1 MTNHLVPEDLISA
14 YFDGEVTA
22 DERREV
28 EELLESSAEFRQ
40 QLDETAKL
48 SGLLHSFPREAAP
61 AGLVSQVQ
69 QTVEGLASPRSRL
82 APSPA
87 TPRAPS
93 RTWRREWTA
102 FGVGILATMASLL
115 LVVSLQ
121 STNSTR
127 SNEGLV
133 LDSPDSGSGSRASRG
148 SERGLARA
156 VPAPILAEAR
166 DAEARDEGS
175 EPIDKIMG
183 GMRGSRGAD
192 AMKADGM
199 KADAMGGDAMGGGS
213 GRSRGDNSDY
223 SPATAASRFTGSD
236 KAKLSKQE
244 HSTSNADVS
253 QYASDEDLPSLANRS
268 RDENSGM
275 VSNGRVSLH
284 TQSQSEF
291 LESLNNGDVIVP
303 RIADPTNTV
312 AVVDFIV
319 VDIVR
324 SADEL
329 KVLLQKHSFQQLE
342 TDDDRTFAKSQLN
355 PGANELGD
363 QKGDRTDDLQVV
375 FVRAPGDQL
384 AAAIDELMKNHP
396 DLYRNWA
403 PQLPIELP
411 QNLAFAGTEP
421 LKRGTEPMNA
431 AEGENGSDP
440 GGAQEESNAALAE
453 AELAVGTLLARNSAV
468 NSTGE
473 SFFGRE
479 SPGVAADSSE
489 LPTGPGEAKRAAVMQ
504 PEAGASPLA
513 IDPNRRAL
521 RVNQNGQ
528 GYFRVSVQNQSP
540 IPLAAQLTS
549 PGPND
554 AAPIT
559 ILPAPPANSLLGTK
573 SIRKKNAVALQDSR
587 NLRFVKMLIVLKS
600 ESSAAALVP

>member
-22 DERREV
+22 DERRQV
-28 EELLESSAEFRQ
+28 EALLESSAEFRQ
-40 QLDETAKL
+40 QLDETARL
-48 SGLLHSFPREAAP
+48 SALLHSFPREAAP

-69 QTVEGLASPRSRL
+69 HAIEGLASPPPRL

-93 RTWRREWTA
+93 KNWRREWTA

-115 LVVSLQ
+115 LVVSLH
-121 STNSTR
+121 STNSTNSTW

-133 LDSPDSGSGSRASRG
+133 LDSPIPGLETRASRG
-148 SERGLARA
+148 SDRGLARSA
-156 VPAPILAEAR
+156 PAPTL
-166 DAEARDEGS
+166 AEARDEGS
-175 EPIDKIMG
+175 QPMAKLMGRMPGSMG
-183 GMRGSRGAD
+183 GGAIAAD
-192 AMKADGM
+192 AMT
-199 KADAMGGDAMGGGS
+199 GGS
-213 GRSRGDNSDY
+213 GRSRGDIGDN

-236 KAKLSKQE
+236 KAKLSEQDSSI
-244 HSTSNADVS
+244 STADVS
-253 QYASDEDLPSLANRS
+253 LPTSDEEQPSLANRS

-275 VSNGRVSLH
+275 VNNGMVSLH
-284 TQSQSEF
+284 AQSQSEF

-329 KVLLQKHSFQQLE
+329 KVLLQKNAFQQLE
-342 TDDDRTFAKSQLN
+342 TDDDRTFAKPQLN

-363 QKGDRTDDLQVV
+363 QKGDRADDLQVV

-421 LKRGTEPMNA
+421 LKKRTEPMNA
-431 AEGENGSDP
+431 ADGENGADP
-440 GGAQEESNAALAE
+440 SAAQEESNAALAE

-468 NSTGE
+468 NPTSE

-479 SPGVAADSSE
+479 PPAVAADSSE
-489 LPTGPGEAKRAAVMQ
+489 PPTGPDRDAKRGAVMRPQ
-504 PEAGASPLA
+504 AGASPLPG
-513 IDPNRRAL
+513 DSHQRAL

-528 GYFRVSVQNQSP
+528 GYFRVSVQNQPP
-540 IPLAAQLTS
+540 IPLAAQLT
-549 PGPND
+549 PPVPNN

-559 ILPAPPANSLLGTK
+559 ILPVPPANSFQGTK
-573 SIRKKNAVALQDSR
+573 SIRMKNAVAPQDSR
-587 NLRFVKMLIVLKS
+587 NSRFVKMLIVLKS

>member
-22 DERREV
+22 DERRQV

-61 AGLVSQVQ
+61 AGLVSRVQ
-69 QTVEGLASPRSRL
+69 HAIEGLASTPPRL

-93 RTWRREWTA
+93 KNWRREWTA

-115 LVVSLQ
+115 LVVSLH

-127 SNEGLV
+127 STWSNEGLV
-133 LDSPDSGSGSRASRG
+133 LDSPIPGLETRASRG
-148 SERGLARA
+148 SERGLARSA
-156 VPAPILAEAR
+156 PAPTL
-166 DAEARDEGS
+166 AEARDEGTQ
-175 EPIDKIMG
+175 PMAKLMG
-183 GMRGSRGAD
+183 GMRGSMGGGAIAAD
-192 AMKADGM
+192 AMS
-199 KADAMGGDAMGGGS
+199 GGS
-213 GRSRGDNSDY
+213 GRSRGDIGDN

-236 KAKLSKQE
+236 KAKLSEQDSSM
-244 HSTSNADVS
+244 STADVS
-253 QYASDEDLPSLANRS
+253 LAASDEEQPSLANRS

-275 VSNGRVSLH
+275 ANNGMVSLH

-329 KVLLQKHSFQQLE
+329 KVLLQKHAFQQLE
-342 TDDDRTFAKSQLN
+342 TDDDRTFAKPQLN

-363 QKGDRTDDLQVV
+363 QKGDRADDLQVV

-421 LKRGTEPMNA
+421 LKKRTEPMNA
-431 AEGENGSDP
+431 ADGENGADP
-440 GGAQEESNAALAE
+440 SAAQEESNAALAE

-468 NSTGE
+468 NPTSE
-473 SFFGRE
+473 SFLGRE
-479 SPGVAADSSE
+479 PPAVAADSSE
-489 LPTGPGEAKRAAVMQ
+489 PPTGLGREAKQAAVMRPQ
-504 PEAGASPLA
+504 AGASAVPG
-513 IDPNRRAL
+513 DSNRRAL

-528 GYFRVSVQNQSP
+528 GYFRVSVQNQPP
-540 IPLAAQLTS
+540 IPLAAQLT
-549 PGPND
+549 PPVPNN

-559 ILPAPPANSLLGTK
+559 ILPVPPANSFQGTK
-573 SIRKKNAVALQDSR
+573 SIRMKNAVAPQDSR
-587 NLRFVKMLIVLKS
+587 NSRFVKMLIVLKS

>member
-69 QTVEGLASPRSRL
+69 QTLEGLASPLSRL

-87 TPRAPS
+87 PPRAS
-93 RTWRREWTA
+93 SKNWRREWTA

-115 LVVSLQ
+115 LVVSLH

-127 SNEGLV
+127 LNEGLV
-133 LDSPDSGSGSRASRG
+133 LDSPVAGSGSRASMG

-156 VPAPILAEAR
+156 VPAPILAESL
-166 DAEARDEGS
+166 DEALDEGS
-175 EPIDKIMG
+175 QPMAKLMG
-183 GMRGSRGAD
+183 GMPGSMG
-192 AMKADGM
+192 ADGM
-199 KADAMGGDAMGGGS
+199 AGGS
-213 GRSRGDNSDY
+213 GRSRGDNSDSSDY

-236 KAKLSKQE
+236 KAKLSEQD
-244 HSTSNADVS
+244 HLVSTADGS
-253 QYASDEDLPSLANRS
+253 LPALGEEQPSLANRS

-275 VSNGRVSLH
+275 VNNGTFSLH
-284 TQSQSEF
+284 AQSQSEF
-291 LESLNNGDVIVP
+291 LESLNNGDVIIP

-329 KVLLQKHSFQQLE
+329 KVLLQKHAFQQLE
-342 TDDDRTFAKSQLN
+342 TDDDRTFAKPQLH

-411 QNLAFAGTEP
+411 QNLAFVRNEP
-421 LKRGTEPMNA
+421 QGERKDRVNA
-431 AEGENGSDP
+431 ADAENGADP
-440 GGAQEESNAALAE
+440 GAAQEESNAALAE

-468 NSTGE
+468 NPTSE
-473 SFFGRE
+473 SFLGRE
-479 SPGVAADSSE
+479 RPAVAADSSE
-489 LPTGPGEAKRAAVMQ
+489 PPTGLGREAKQAAVMR
-504 PEAGASPLA
+504 PEAGASAVPG
-513 IDPNRRAL
+513 DSNRRAL

-528 GYFRVSVQNQSP
+528 GYFRVSVQNQPP
-540 IPLAAQLTS
+540 IPLAAQLT
-549 PGPND
+549 PPVPNN

-559 ILPAPPANSLLGTK
+559 ILPVPPANSFQGTK
-573 SIRKKNAVALQDSR
+573 SIRMKNAVAPQDSR
-587 NLRFVKMLIVLKS
+587 NSRFVKMLIVLKS